1 MAGQSQKHQKIKGF
15 GRRTDTVAQP
25 VPVKPPQVEVREET
39 NTNFILEQVKEILEL
54 IYKPNEPNPG
64 VDGLPNPNEGDQNPD
79 KPITERSL
87 MKFFASQ
94 LTMMNQVLTK
104 SLEPKQEPEQ
114 PLDEKAV
121 EEELRVFLN
130 DLTSRM
136 KTLDEKARHV
146 FPELSKMAKETLL
159 YLDTFLPDS
168 IS

>member
-15 GRRTDTVAQP
+15 GRRTEPVPQT
-25 VPVKPPQVEVREET
+25 VPVKQPQVEVREET
-39 NTNFILEQVKEILEL
+39 NTNFLLEQVKEILEL

-64 VDGLPNPNEGDQNPD
+64 VDGLPNPNEEDQNPN
-79 KPITERSL
+79 KPITQSSM

-94 LTMMNQVLTK
+94 LTMMNQLLTK
-104 SLEPKQEPEQ
+104 SQEPKQEPEQ

-136 KTLDEKARHV
+136 KTLDEKAIHV
-146 FPELSKMAKETLL
+146 FPELSKMAKETLV

>member
-15 GRRTDTVAQP
+15 GRRAEPVAQT

-39 NTNFILEQVKEILEL
+39 NTNFLLEQVKEILEL

-64 VDGLPNPNEGDQNPD
+64 VDGLPNPSEGDQHTDN
-79 KPITERSL
+79 PITEGSM
-87 MKFFASQ
+87 MKVLLSQ

-104 SLEPKQEPEQ
+104 SKEPKQEPEQ

-121 EEELRVFLN
+121 EEELRVFMN
-130 DLTSRM
+130 DLNSRL

-146 FPELSKMAKETLL
+146 FPELSIMAKETLL